1 MTPTAT
7 AYFESIGYT
16 LGVGLGRKR
25 AAARAAAYAARP
37 PRSLPPPAKPGRKR
51 TGPLGVGDQVVY
63 RQGRGSFVGL
73 IVRKALDGRFVVSRT
88 KDGKRV
94 LRPADLLKRAP

>member
-1 MTPTAT
+1 MCRRLGNIMTAT

-16 LGVGLGRKR
+16 LGMGLGQAR
-25 AAARAAAYAARP
+25 AAARASARAAAIAAA
-37 PRSLPPPAKPGRKR
+37 PALKPARKR
-51 TGPLGVGDQVVY
+51 TGPLDVGDQVLY
-63 RQGRGSFVGL
+63 RQGRGTFTGL

-94 LRPADLLKRAP
+94 LRP

>member
-1 MTPTAT
+1 MTAT

-16 LGVGLGRKR
+16 LGKGLGQAR
-25 AAARAAAYAARP
+25 AAARATARAAAVAAA
-37 PRSLPPPAKPGRKR
+37 PAPALKPARKR
-51 TGPLGVGDQVVY
+51 TGPLDVGDQVLY
-63 RQGRGSFVGL
+63 RQGRGTFTGL

-94 LRPADLLKRAP
+94 LRPADLLKRTP